1 MSQSFERFVAG
12 SDGLAALLRA
22 LPAHTPPASM
32 QAWFAQAARNAD
44 AERAAVHP
52 PQDTLQFEAP
62 ATMATM
68 FAAAAAQA
76 EQAQAARRAAVQARL
91 AQGQPLDQAGTTNL
105 GESARAW
112 IAAQPLHA
120 DTAELRPTA
129 DVAAAAAASLA
140 TAAPASVEEGG
151 AASGVASR
159 ALPAPDLASTS
170 ASTSHASQAQA
181 AAVATASSNPAPAG
195 NAAAR
200 RRSSRRPRW
209 MPTLAFAASITL
221 VVGIGLQWQASQPT
235 AEAPPAAAVGTA
247 VVEPSTVH
255 QARHAPEQVDPG
267 AEHALVLPAMPAPAD
282 AEVPET
288 AARPSAAAPSPP
300 PAPSPLPS
308 PALTPEPVSAA
319 APVAP
324 APSFDSALAA
334 EPTPGT
340 DLQSADAQP
349 PAAPA
354 PAPAPIAALPED
366 ASVTGS
372 LAASARRSA
381 PAALA
386 PIPPPPAPASLPAQ
400 MPVTEQAPIVISAT
414 DGTLQSRTPVAGQP
428 APLRVLHAPLPQ
440 TDATRATPPASQL
453 AVGTTATDIGM
464 YRAKSA
470 PARIAPITRA
480 MSPADWLARHAA
492 ADAHAPARIRILSAT
507 PDAPEVQDWATRLRE
522 HLRQRGWSTQ
532 VEVLQDAGL
541 EADQLRVEPLTVT
554 P

>member
-1 MSQSFERFVAG
+1 MSQSFDRFVAG

-62 ATMATM
+62 ATMAAM

-76 EQAQAARRAAVQARL
+76 EQAQAVRRAAVQARL
-91 AQGQPLDQAGTTNL
+91 AQGQPIDQAGTTNL

-112 IAAQPLHA
+112 IAAQSPHA
-120 DTAELRPTA
+120 DMAELRPTA
-129 DVAAAAAASLA
+129 DVAAASAASLA
-140 TAAPASVEEGG
+140 TAAPASAEE
-151 AASGVASR
+151 AAVASGVASR

-181 AAVATASSNPAPAG
+181 AAAATASSNPAPAG

-221 VVGIGLQWQASQPT
+221 VVGIGLQWQAGQPT
-235 AEAPPAAAVGTA
+235 AEAPAAAAVGTA

-255 QARHAPEQVDPG
+255 PAKRAPEQLDPG
-267 AEHALVLPAMPAPAD
+267 AGHALVLPAVPAPAD

-300 PAPSPLPS
+300 RAPSALPS
-308 PALTPEPVSAA
+308 PAFAPEPASAP

-334 EPTPGT
+334 KPTPGT

-349 PAAPA
+349 SAAPA

-386 PIPPPPAPASLPAQ
+386 PIPPSPAPASLPA
-400 MPVTEQAPIVISAT
+400 PPPLTEQAQIVINAT
-414 DGTLQSRTPVAGQP
+414 DGTLQSRAPGAGQP
-428 APLRVLHAPLPQ
+428 APLRVLHAPLAQ
-440 TDATRATPPASQL
+440 TDAARATPPTSQP
-453 AVGTTATDIGM
+453 AISTTAVDAGM
-464 YRAKSA
+464 SRAKSA
-470 PARIAPITRA
+470 PVRIAPIKRA
-480 MSPADWLARHAA
+480 MPPADWLARHAA
-492 ADAHAPARIRILSAT
+492 ADDHAPARIRILAAT
-507 PDAPEVQDWATRLRE
+507 PDASEVQDWANRLRE
-522 HLRQRGWSTQ
+522 RLRQRGWSTQ

-541 EADQLRVEPLTVT
+541 EADQLRVEPLTAT

>member
-44 AERAAVHP
+44 AERAAVNP

-62 ATMATM
+62 ATMAAM

-91 AQGQPLDQAGTTNL
+91 AQGQPVDQAGTTNL
-105 GESARAW
+105 SESARAW
-112 IAAQPLHA
+112 IAAQPPHA

-140 TAAPASVEEGG
+140 TAAPASAEE
-151 AASGVASR
+151 AAVASGVASR
-159 ALPAPDLASTS
+159 ALLAPDLASTS

-181 AAVATASSNPAPAG
+181 AAAATASSNPAPAG

-209 MPTLAFAASITL
+209 MPTLAFAALITL
-221 VVGIGLQWQASQPT
+221 VVGLGLQWQASQPT
-235 AEAPPAAAVGTA
+235 AEAPAAAVVGTA

-255 QARHAPEQVDPG
+255 PAGRAPEQVDPG
-267 AEHALVLPAMPAPAD
+267 AEHVLVLPAMPAPAD
-282 AEVPET
+282 ADVPET

-300 PAPSPLPS
+300 PAPSALPS
-308 PALTPEPVSAA
+308 PALAPEPVSAP

-386 PIPPPPAPASLPAQ
+386 PIPPSPAPAPMPA
-400 MPVTEQAPIVISAT
+400 TEQAQIFISAT
-414 DGTLQSRTPVAGQP
+414 DGTLQSRAPVAGQP

-440 TDATRATPPASQL
+440 TDATRATPPASQP
-453 AVGTTATDIGM
+453 AVGTTATEIRM
-464 YRAKSA
+464 SPAKSA
-470 PARIAPITRA
+470 PARRIAPITRA
-480 MSPADWLARHAA
+480 MSPADWLARHVA
-492 ADAHAPARIRILSAT
+492 ADDHAPARIRILAAT
-507 PDAPEVQDWATRLRE
+507 PDAPEVQDWATRLRAR
-522 HLRQRGWSTQ
+522 LRQRGWSSTQ

>member
-52 PQDTLQFEAP
+52 TQDTLQFEAP
-62 ATMATM
+62 ATMAAM

-76 EQAQAARRAAVQARL
+76 EQAQAVRRAAVQARL
-91 AQGQPLDQAGTTNL
+91 AQGQPIDQAGTTNL
-105 GESARAW
+105 SESARAW

-129 DVAAAAAASLA
+129 RVAAAAAASLA
-140 TAAPASVEEGG
+140 TAAPASAQEAG
-151 AASGVASR
+151 AA
-159 ALPAPDLASTS
+159 ALPGPDS
-170 ASTSHASQAQA
+170 ASTSTSDASAQAQA
-181 AAVATASSNPAPAG
+181 SAATASSNPAPAG

-255 QARHAPEQVDPG
+255 PARRAPEQVDPG
-267 AEHALVLPAMPAPAD
+267 AEHVLVLPAMPAPAD

-308 PALTPEPVSAA
+308 PALAPEPVSAPAPA
-319 APVAP
+319 AA

-334 EPTPGT
+334 DPTPGT

-349 PAAPA
+349 SAAPA

-372 LAASARRSA
+372 LAASARRGASA
-381 PAALA
+381 APA
-386 PIPPPPAPASLPAQ
+386 PIPPSPAPASLPAP
-400 MPVTEQAPIVISAT
+400 MPVTEQAQIVISAT
-414 DGTLQSRTPVAGQP
+414 DGTLQSRAPGAGQP
-428 APLRVLHAPLPQ
+428 APLRVLHAPLAQ
-440 TDATRATPPASQL
+440 TDAARATPPTSQP
-453 AVGTTATDIGM
+453 AFSTTAVDAGM
-464 YRAKSA
+464 SRAKSA
-470 PARIAPITRA
+470 PVRIAPIKRA
-480 MSPADWLARHAA
+480 MPPADWLARHAA
-492 ADAHAPARIRILSAT
+492 ADDHAPARIRILAAT
-507 PDAPEVQDWATRLRE
+507 PDAPEVQNWANRLRAR
-522 HLRQRGWSTQ
+522 LRQRGWSTQ

-541 EADQLRVEPLTVT
+541 EADQLRVEPLTAT